1 MTQVSYER
9 LLDPQLLSR
18 LSGMDLRARVVVE
31 GFLLGLH
38 RSPYRGFSVEFS
50 QYRQYMPGDEI
61 RTIDWKVYA
70 RTDRLYV
77 KQYEEETNL
86 FAHLL
91 LDVSRSMEVGG
102 DGRDGGVSKFDYGR
116 YLTAA
121 LAYLLVRQ
129 QDAVGLVA
137 FDSDIVDF
145 LPSRSGRG
153 HLENLL
159 QALERLQLS
168 GTTDLGPPLHVVAE
182 RIRKRGLVVLI
193 SDLQP
198 CVGSDWAA
206 QLDDLIKALAH
217 LRFNGHEVV
226 LFHVLSPGELDFA
239 FQGTVR
245 FTDPETGAELIT
257 APERVRDTFLAAVG
271 QYLERL
277 ERTCAEYDVEYT
289 RLDTSQPLDLALATY
304 LATRQRLV

>member
-1 MTQVSYER
+1 MASYEG
-9 LLDPQLLSR
+9 LLKPELLSR
-18 LSGMDLRARVVVE
+18 LSGMDLLARVVVE

-91 LDVSRSMEVGG
+91 IDVSRSMQVAG
-102 DGRDGGVSKFDYGR
+102 DGDGSLSKFDYGR
-116 YLTAA
+116 YLSAA

-137 FDSDIVDF
+137 FDDDIVEY
-145 LPSRSGRG
+145 LPSRGGRG
-153 HLENLL
+153 HLENVL
-159 QALERLQLS
+159 QALERLTLS
-168 GTTDLGPPLHVVAE
+168 GGTDLGAPLHSVAE
-182 RIRKRGLVVLI
+182 RIGRRGLVIIV

-198 CVGSDWAA
+198 SAEGDGA
-206 QLDDLIKALAH
+206 QQLEDLTKALAH
-217 LRFNGHEVV
+217 LRFDGHEVI
-226 LFHVLSPGELDFA
+226 LFHVLSPGELDFDYR
-239 FQGTVR
+239 GSVR
-245 FTDPETGAELIT
+245 FTDPETGTEVVT
-257 APERVRDTFLAAVG
+257 APERVREAFLAALTE
-271 QYLERL
+271 YLERV
-277 ERTCAEYDVEYT
+277 EAACAEHDVEYT
-289 RLDTSQPLDLALATY
+289 RLDTSRPLDMALATY